1 MPAAVFLVRRRGGA
15 AAERLVVSE
24 SSECDA
30 VLEDAGVTARED
42 AWPEDRKGAECRGG
56 GERD

>member
-1 MPAAVFLVRRRGGA
+1 MPPAAEVWSIFLVRRRGGP

-30 VLEDAGVTARED
+30 VLEDAGVTAKED
-42 AWPEDRKGAECRGG
+42 V
-56 GERD
+56 